1 MTCSYSHA
9 RVPKNPLRTLLAAVP
24 PILMASLVPSL
35 LLILSGCAGG
45 VTGQDQSTAT
55 AKLDRGEYM
64 VNLLACGRCHT
75 EGYLTGNEAQG
86 PILAGSTVGIAYTPD
101 RAGIAPGLAF
111 APNLTSDQETGLGSW
126 TEEEIIRA
134 MTSGVGK
141 YGHRRLPVMPA
152 VNYTA
157 LTADDLRAIARYL
170 KRLPPISRPIPKSTA
185 EGEPSNRPYVRYGL
199 YTFDPKGRVRTREL
213 P

>member
-1 MTCSYSHA
+1 MSCSYSQA
-9 RVPKNPLRTLLAAVP
+9 RVPKNPLRTLLAAVLAGLP
-24 PILMASLVPSL
+24 LSILM
-35 LLILSGCAGG
+35 LSGCAGG
-45 VTGQDQSTAT
+45 IAGQDQRAAT
-55 AKLDRGEYM
+55 ADLDRGEYM

-111 APNLTSDQETGLGSW
+111 APNLTSDPETGLGSW
-126 TEEEIIRA
+126 TEDEIIRA

-141 YGHRRLPVMPA
+141 YGHRRLPVMPS

-157 LTADDLRAIARYL
+157 LTQDDLRAIARYL
-170 KRLPPISRPIPKSTA
+170 KRLPPVSRRIPKSTA
-185 EGEPSNRPYVRYGL
+185 AGEPSNRPYVRYGL
-199 YTFDPKGRVRTREL
+199 YTFDPEGRVRTREL